1 MGTTVV
7 ELVIVLLLV
16 LVNAVF
22 AGSEIA
28 LLSLREGQVR
38 RLAGT
43 GRRGRAVA
51 AIARDPNRFLST
63 VQVGITSAGFL
74 ASAFAAASL
83 AEPLE
88 APLGVLGSAA
98 EPVALVLV
106 TAALTFV
113 SLVLGELVPKRLAL
127 QRAEGWSLRVARPL
141 GWLAKASRPVVT
153 LLGATTD
160 LFVRL
165 LGGDPSRSK
174 EDVSEE
180 EIRDLVASHD
190 ELSDEQ
196 RRIVDGVFE
205 VADRR
210 VREVLVPRPS
220 VLAFEATAPA
230 AEVLAGLVASG
241 HSRAPVHGGDL
252 DRVTGVVHLRDLVG
266 QDGTAG
272 DHARPAL
279 ALPDSVGVLDAL
291 TRMRAEHQQLAVVVD
306 EHGGSDG
313 IVTVEDLVEE
323 LVGEI
328 EDETDRDAAAA
339 VTEPDGSIVVVG
351 GFPVHDLPD
360 LGVEGVPGGDYATVA
375 GLVLD
380 RLGHLPEPGEAVEV
394 AGWRL
399 EVVAVEGRAVGRVRL
414 RPA

>member
-7 ELVIVLLLV
+7 ELAIVLLLV

-38 RLAGT
+38 RLAQG

-88 APLGVLGSAA
+88 GPLGGLGSAA

-127 QRAEGWSLRVARPL
+127 QRAEAWSLRVARPL
-141 GWLAKASRPVVT
+141 GWLAKASGPVVT

-180 EIRDLVASHD
+180 EIRDMVASHD
-190 ELSDEQ
+190 DLTDEQ

-210 VREVLVPRPS
+210 LREVLVPRPS
-220 VLAFEATAPA
+220 VVAFPEAA
-230 AEVLAGLVASG
+230 AAGDVLAGLVASG
-241 HSRAPVHGGDL
+241 HSRAPVHAGDL

-266 QDGTAG
+266 QGGTAG

-291 TRMRAEHQQLAVVVD
+291 TRMRAEHHQLAVVVD

-328 EDETDRDAAAA
+328 HDESDRDVVAA
-339 VTEPDGSIVVVG
+339 VTEPDGAIVVVG

-360 LGVEGVPGGDYATVA
+360 LGVEGLPGGDYATVA